1 MREGT
6 QFPPPPHTLSHV
18 ASHLSPT
25 PNPPTPSARSIGP
38 GLVSTLW
45 GIFVFG
51 ELKGTKNYLLV
62 TGAFVLIAT
71 AATLI
76 ALSN

>member
-1 MREGT
+1 M
-6 QFPPPPHTLSHV
+6 
-18 ASHLSPT
+18 
-25 PNPPTPSARSIGP
+25 
-38 GLVSTLW
+38 STLW

>member
-1 MREGT
+1 MPC
-6 QFPPPPHTLSHV
+6 PPLPHTFLSND
-18 ASHLSPT
+18 SPL
-25 PNPPTPSARSIGP
+25 PPLPVTALPPLSIGP

-51 ELKGTKNYLLV
+51 ELKGTKNYALV
-62 TGAFVLIAT
+62 TFAFVLIAT

-76 ALSN
+76 AMSV